1 MQQEESLP
9 AQRDLET
16 AAATAQ
22 EPTERRV
29 AIERLVQLAAV
40 GPLAAMLFDP
50 RRAEAYGDG
59 GFD

>member
-1 MQQEESLP
+1 MQQDESLP
-9 AQRDLET
+9 AERRLE
-16 AAATAQ
+16 AAAAAAQ
-22 EPTERRV
+22 EPADRRV

-50 RRAEAYGDG
+50 KRAEAYGDG

>member
-9 AQRDLET
+9 AQRHLET
-16 AAATAQ
+16 AAATTQ
-22 EPTERRV
+22 EPAERRA

>member
-1 MQQEESLP
+1 MQEEESLP
-9 AQRDLET
+9 AERRVE
-16 AAATAQ
+16 AAAAQ
-22 EPTERRV
+22 EPADRRV

-50 RRAEAYGDG
+50 KRAEAYGDG